1 MIFIAL
7 IIGAILIVAAIRNS
21 QGALATALT
30 TDAPGYVIWAAAIV
44 AVGAIG
50 FVPDL
55 KPISRG
61 LLALIVLVI
70 FLRNYQTII
79 SGFEAVDT
87 SSTGST
93 SSTSSSNTS
102 SGNTSTAISN
112 FVTAS
117 SDLTSQMSNAQSSS
131 GGFGS
136 SGDPVEGF

>member
-79 SGFEAVDT
+79 SGFETVDT

-102 SGNTSTAISN
+102 TAISN

-117 SDLTSQMSNAQSSS
+117 SGLTSQMSNAQSS